1 MTTTT
6 DSLAELQAEARREQD
21 LTDKLF
27 DDALDRLDEIERAL
41 IEQEEEER
49 RAREKSGWAVGK
61 EDAGADSTGE
71 AEVVPMRGD
80 APDPDT
86 GAEP

>member
-1 MTTTT
+1 MNTAT
-6 DSLAELQAEARREQD
+6 DSLAELQAEAKREQE

-61 EDAGADSTGE
+61 EDAGEDSSGE
-71 AEVVPMRGD
+71 AEVATMRGD